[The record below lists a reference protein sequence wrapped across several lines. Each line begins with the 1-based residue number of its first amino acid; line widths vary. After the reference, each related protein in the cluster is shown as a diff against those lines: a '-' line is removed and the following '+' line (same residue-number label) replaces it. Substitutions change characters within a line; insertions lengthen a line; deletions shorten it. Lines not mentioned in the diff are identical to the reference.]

1 MYRPPQNAVDDPAQL
16 HAVIAAHP
24 FATIA
29 CSTAESVQFAY
40 APIVVDRA
48 AGPLGTLRFH
58 LARANPFAGI
68 ADDTRLHF
76 SFRGADAY
84 ISPDWYR
91 SPAMVPTWNY
101 IAVEASGLVKTLTQ
115 AGLRTLLDD
124 LSTQEETR
132 LAPKRPWTMDK
143 VPEERQRSLMS
154 AIVGFSV
161 TLDSLKGKFKL
172 GQEKSVADF
181 DGAVAGLEGRGDSA
195 SLTIA
200 REMKSRR

>member
-16 HAVIAAHP
+16 HAVIASYP

-29 CSTAESVQFAY
+29 SATDEGVQFAY
-40 APIVVDRA
+40 APVVHDQA
-48 AGPLGTLRFH
+48 LGAPGTIRFH
-58 LARANPFAGI
+58 LARGNPLARVSNG
-68 ADDTRLHF
+68 TRLSF
-76 SFRGADAY
+76 SFRGSDAY

-101 IAVEASGLVKTLTQ
+101 IAIEASGVANVLDE

-124 LSTQEETR
+124 LSAQEEAK

-143 VPEERQRSLMS
+143 VPEERQRVLMN

-161 TLDSLKGKFKL
+161 KLDSLKGKFKL

-181 DGAVAGLEGRGDSA
+181 EGAIAGLVGRGDPA
-195 SLTIA
+195 SLSIA
-200 REMKSRR
+200 AEMKSRR